1 MRIINCVAKW
11 PGAVHDARILRESP
25 LFAAF
30 ESARKPF
37 AGVLLGDSGYMLR
50 DWLLTPILNPHTPK
64 EQEYIDALCVT
75 RCTVERC
82 IGVLKRRW
90 HCLHGEIRLATR
102 SVCKVITACVVLH
115 NRATSLGLAPPEGE
129 EAAPAQPR
137 PQFNPPP
144 RAPVDYQPTCIMK
157 LSVINVSIYRLLER
171 RVRVCTG
178 AHGCARVDPVAPPLD
193 EVYNY
198 M

>member
-37 AGVLLGDSGYMLR
+37 ADVLLGDSGYMLR

-64 EQEYIDALCVT
+64 EQAYTDALCVT

-102 SVCKVITACVVLH
+102 RFCSYHGVCGAAQPSYEPRSCTARGGGSCTSP
-115 NRATSLGLAPPEGE
+115 ATSPVQ
-129 EAAPAQPR
+129 PATASTQGRIGACPHCR
-137 PQFNPPP
+137 WKG
-144 RAPVDYQPTCIMK
+144 A
-157 LSVINVSIYRLLER
+157 SRLD
-171 RVRVCTG
+171 
-178 AHGCARVDPVAPPLD
+178 CAELLLT
-193 EVYNY
+193 
-198 M
+198 